1 MNILCTG
8 QNTRGEYTFLV
19 QQKIK
24 CTRPMALMY
33 MLEHDC
39 QDAGIEM
46 NRAYAMDL
54 CGLY

>member
-1 MNILCTG
+1 MS
-8 QNTRGEYTFLV
+8 
-19 QQKIK
+19 
-24 CTRPMALMY
+24 LMY